1 MLVNKN
7 CIIVGASGEIG
18 FNCAKLFYEQGANL
32 ILIYNKNEKIITQF
46 KKEKKNIV
54 SYKCDLSNEKEI
66 KKIFKK
72 IAGKFP
78 EINVL
83 VNSAGVMETQ
93 NFFLDENLK
102 NLKKHFDINILSAVL
117 LTKLISR
124 NMIRSQNPSIINI
137 SSVAANQGIASLANY
152 SASKGALKSF
162 TISTARELGPF
173 GVRVNC
179 ISPGIIKTKI
189 HKNNKI
195 NKFKKNISLE
205 RLGSPKEVANVAL
218 FLASE
223 YSSYING
230 QDLKVDGQ
238 IKIF

>member
-1 MLVNKN
+1 M
-7 CIIVGASGEIG
+7 
-18 FNCAKLFYEQGANL
+18 
-32 ILIYNKNEKIITQF
+32 
-46 KKEKKNIV
+46 KNIDKDT
-54 SYKCDLSNEKEI
+54 SSFNRLLEIMNRLRNECPWDKQQTMESLRHLTIEETYELSEAILSNEINEI
-66 KKIFKK
+66 KNELGDLLLHIVFYSK
-72 IAGKFP
+72 IAS
-78 EINVL
+78 E
-83 VNSAGVMETQ
+83 
-93 NFFLDENLK
+93 
-102 NLKKHFDINILSAVL
+102 KKHFDINILSAVL

>member
-137 SSVAANQGIASLANY
+137 SSVAALSL
-152 SASKGALKSF
+152 
-162 TISTARELGPF
+162 
-173 GVRVNC
+173 
-179 ISPGIIKTKI
+179 I
-189 HKNNKI
+189 HI
-195 NKFKKNISLE
+195 
-205 RLGSPKEVANVAL
+205 
-218 FLASE
+218 
-223 YSSYING
+223 
-230 QDLKVDGQ
+230 
-238 IKIF
+238 

>member
-18 FNCAKLFYEQGANL
+18 VNCAKLFYEQGANL

-93 NFFLDENLK
+93 NFF
-102 NLKKHFDINILSAVL
+102 F
-117 LTKLISR
+117 R
-124 NMIRSQNPSIINI
+124 
-137 SSVAANQGIASLANY
+137 
-152 SASKGALKSF
+152 
-162 TISTARELGPF
+162 
-173 GVRVNC
+173 
-179 ISPGIIKTKI
+179 
-189 HKNNKI
+189 
-195 NKFKKNISLE
+195 
-205 RLGSPKEVANVAL
+205 
-218 FLASE
+218 
-223 YSSYING
+223 
-230 QDLKVDGQ
+230 
-238 IKIF
+238 